1 MLTIYGISNCDSCRK
16 ARKWL
21 DTEGVAYHYH
31 DIRVDGV
38 DREMLDRW
46 LAVADWKI
54 LLNTRS
60 KTWRALDEADKACV
74 DQSGAVRLMLAHPTL
89 IKRPVAEAGESVI
102 AGFSPEAYST
112 FVD

>member
-54 LLNTRS
+54 LLNTRIMWS
-60 KTWRALDEADKACV
+60 TRLGALIILKA
-74 DQSGAVRLMLAHPTL
+74 
-89 IKRPVAEAGESVI
+89 
-102 AGFSPEAYST
+102 
-112 FVD
+112 